1 MLLQSKLLTSISAV
15 VWIENTGDVL
25 GILSIA
31 NGTVVVTGV
40 ELVEIECVSW
50 SRSPQSQV
58 VGVVGVES
66 WDWGIVGHGNDFLA
80 SLPLGSLGG
89 SVLEFLRVTVE
100 SDVILD
106 ILSLDLPRVSV
117 V

>member
-1 MLLQSKLLTSISAV
+1 
-15 VWIENTGDVL
+15 
-25 GILSIA
+25 
-31 NGTVVVTGV
+31 
-40 ELVEIECVSW
+40 
-50 SRSPQSQV
+50 
-58 VGVVGVES
+58 
-66 WDWGIVGHGNDFLA
+66 LA

>member
-1 MLLQSKLLTSISAV
+1 LLLQSELFTGISGIIR
-15 VWIENTGDVL
+15 IENTCDVL
-25 GILSIA
+25 GILSISD
-31 NGTVVVTGV
+31 GSVVVTGV
-40 ELVEIECVSW
+40 ELVEIESVSW

-100 SDVILD
+100 SDLILD